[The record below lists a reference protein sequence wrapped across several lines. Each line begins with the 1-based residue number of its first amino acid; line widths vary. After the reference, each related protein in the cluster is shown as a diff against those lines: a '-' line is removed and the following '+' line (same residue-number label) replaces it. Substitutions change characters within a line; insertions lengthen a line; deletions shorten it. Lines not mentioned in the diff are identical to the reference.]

1 METSVNTAKRVKW
14 VVAIILLVIFLDQ
27 ALKFYVKTNFAL
39 GDGFEMLGLNWAQI
53 KFTENYG
60 MAFGMEFGGQA
71 GKIALSVF
79 RVIAGGVLMYYT
91 IKTARSVSKNNLV
104 FSLALITAGA
114 IGNVI
119 DGLFYGLIFSE
130 STGTKVA
137 SFLGSEGGYS
147 SLFDGH
153 VVDMLY
159 FPLID
164 TTWPEWM
171 PFFGGESF
179 EFNRYIFNLAD
190 LYITIGVI
198 AMIFIGFTSKK
209 NPFS

>member
-1 METSVNTAKRVKW
+1 MNNSQRVKW
-14 VVAIILLVIFLDQ
+14 VIALILVVLVLDQ

-39 GDGFEMLGLNWAQI
+39 GEGFLIFGLDWAQI

-60 MAFGMEFGGQA
+60 MAFGMEFGGSA
-71 GKIALSVF
+71 GKIALSIF

-91 IKTARSVSKNNLV
+91 IKTARSVSQNSIV
-104 FSLALITAGA
+104 YSLGLITAGA

-119 DGLFYGLIFSE
+119 DGLFYGILFSE
-130 STGTKVA
+130 STPSKTA
-137 SFLGSEGGYS
+137 TFLGPEGGYS

-159 FPLID
+159 FPMID

-171 PFFGGESF
+171 PFVGGGSF

-190 LYITIGVI
+190 LYITVGVI
-198 AMIFIGFTSKK
+198 AIIVIGFRSKK